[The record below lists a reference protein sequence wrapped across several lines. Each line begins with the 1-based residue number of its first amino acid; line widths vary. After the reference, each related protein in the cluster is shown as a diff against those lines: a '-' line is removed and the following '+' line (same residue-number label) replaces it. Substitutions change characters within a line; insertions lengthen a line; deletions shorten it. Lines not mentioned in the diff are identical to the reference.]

1 MKMRLLFVSL
11 IMVFLASS
19 CSTDPIEQTDVPSA
33 INAVEVENELLGIV
47 NAHRSAMGQGDLAF
61 SPVAYE
67 HANDHNDYMVA
78 TGSLS
83 HHNFSLRAS
92 QISSETNAEFVAENV
107 AKGYSTAEAAFQN
120 WLDSPNHKSTLED
133 DFTHTAIS
141 VKVDENGIFYYTQ
154 LFYR

>member
-1 MKMRLLFVSL
+1 
-11 IMVFLASS
+11 MVFLASS
-19 CSTDPIEQTDVPSA
+19 CSIDPIEPTDVPSA
-33 INAVEVENELLGIV
+33 INAVEVEHELLGIV
-47 NAHRSAMGQGDLAF
+47 NAHRSAMGQGDLSF

-78 TGSLS
+78 TGTLS

-107 AKGYSTAEAAFQN
+107 AKGYSTAAEAFQN

-141 VKVDENGIFYYTQ
+141 VKVDDNGIFYYTQ